1 MRLFISY
8 ARVDKPLV
16 EQIIE
21 IFREGGHD
29 PWFDHRLLPG
39 QEWKQ
44 VLLRQIRECDVFA
57 YMLSPEAVESEW
69 CQWEFA
75 EAVKLDKPI
84 IPVLLQKNTPI
95 PVALSRYQY
104 ADFSDGIT
112 PKATARLMGGLG
124 AIVVTIPLEDM
135 PQAPLD
141 PLGLPAQASQDELLQ
156 VEPDTAYQIIEET
169 EESPLRVVAG
179 PGTGK
184 TTALMKRLAKLLE
197 KGVDPQRILL
207 VTFTRT
213 AAEALKEE
221 VIRLGAVGA
230 QKLKPRTLHS
240 YCFSVLT
247 SINYFL
253 LTGRTAR
260 PMLEFEERFLL
271 EDLGLEKSR
280 VSGPLFGDFYTRR
293 RRLKALEAAW
303 AREQDQ
309 EPGWAVDEVDRH
321 FQRTLIDWLRFHQA
335 MLLSE
340 IVPETLKY
348 LRDNPACEELRQFDH
363 VLVDEYQDL
372 NRAEQSLID
381 VLSSNALL
389 TIVGDEDQSIYESFR
404 YAHPEGIADFEQTH
418 QNTSTVSLSICHR
431 CPRLIVEIANRLIS
445 NNTIRTGRIL
455 SPKEGNPEGEIHI
468 VQWSNMQAEAFGIA
482 RFINH
487 KIASGEFDPGKVL
500 ILCPRRQ
507 FGYLIRDALRD
518 LGRAAHSFFHE
529 EILEGNPKRL
539 EDCQAQEAFT
549 LLALAANL
557 RDRVALRCWLGFGNS
572 NLCARE
578 YRLLR
583 TYCRENAIDPIDAL
597 NAVYEGRLSISGIP
611 NIMERY
617 RLLLQY
623 MDAFRMR
630 TGREIFDAIFPQ
642 EQEWAESFRSLAD
655 DFVEEWSVEGILD
668 VLRTNVTQPE
678 LPSDVEY
685 IRIMSLH
692 KSKGL
697 TADHVIVTGCIEGL
711 LPTVMDENLS
721 SEQRKRVVEEQ
732 RRLFYVAITRPR
744 KTLVLSSVLRLP
756 RDVAHQ
762 MRARIGDGNQY
773 EVQTITSTFISEL
786 GPRYPRPV
794 SGENWRY

>member
-44 VLLRQIRECDVFA
+44 VLLKQIRECDVFA
-57 YMLSPEAVESEW
+57 YMLSPEAVKSEW

-75 EAVKLDKPI
+75 EAVKLGKPI

-95 PVALSRYQY
+95 PVALSCYQY

-156 VEPDTAYQIIEET
+156 VEPDTAYQVIEET

-221 VIRLGAVGA
+221 VIKLGAVGA
-230 QKLKPRTLHS
+230 QKLNPRTLHS
-240 YCFSVLT
+240 YCFSVLF
-247 SINYFL
+247 SDNYFF

-271 EDLGLEKSR
+271 EDLDIDNTE
-280 VSGPLFGDFYTRR
+280 FGNFYARR
-293 RRLKALEAAW
+293 RRLKAFESAW

-309 EPGWAVDEVDRH
+309 EPGWAIDETDRR

-348 LRDNPACEELRQFDH
+348 LRDNPACQELSRFDH

-381 VLSSNALL
+381 ILSSNASL
-389 TIVGDEDQSIYESFR
+389 TIIGDEDQSIYESFR

-418 QNTSTVSLSICHR
+418 QNTLTVPLSVCHR

-445 NNTIRTGRIL
+445 NNTIRTDRIL

-468 VQWSNMQAEAFGIA
+468 VQWPDMQTEALGIA
-482 RFINH
+482 KFIDH
-487 KIASGEFDPGKVL
+487 KINSGEFDPGQVL

-518 LGRAAHSFFHE
+518 VGRAAHSFFHE

-539 EDCQAQEAFT
+539 KGCQAQEAFT
-549 LLALAANL
+549 LLTLAANL
-557 RDRVALRCWLGFGNS
+557 RDRVALRCWLGFGDS
-572 NLCARE
+572 NLRARE
-578 YRLLR
+578 CQFLR
-583 TYCRENAIDPIDAL
+583 TYCDKEGIDPIDAL
-597 NAVYEGRLSISGIP
+597 NAVYEGRLSISGIR
-611 NIMERY
+611 NIMQRY

-630 TGREIFDAIFPQ
+630 TGREIFDEIFPQ
-642 EQEWAESFRSLAD
+642 GQEWAESFRSLAD

-668 VLRTNVTQPE
+668 VLQTNVTQPE
-678 LPSDVEY
+678 LPSDVGY
-685 IRIMSLH
+685 IRVMSLH

-711 LPTVMDENLS
+711 LPTVMDENLT
-721 SEQRKRVVEEQ
+721 SEQKERVVEEQ

-756 RDVAHQ
+756 RDVAHK
-762 MRARIGDGNQY
+762 MRAKIVGNRGTG
-773 EVQTITSTFISEL
+773 QTITSKFISEL
-786 GPRYPRPV
+786 GPQCPRPV
-794 SGENWRY
+794 CGANWRY